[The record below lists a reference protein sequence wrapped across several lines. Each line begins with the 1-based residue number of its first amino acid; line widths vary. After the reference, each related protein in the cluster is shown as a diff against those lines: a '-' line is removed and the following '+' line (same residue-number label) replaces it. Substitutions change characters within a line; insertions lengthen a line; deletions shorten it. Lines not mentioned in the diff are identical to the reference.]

1 MEMEMIGNRKTLLL
15 LAIIVGAIFQASG
28 QTVLEPLNREVAL
41 AGELREV
48 HGYGPPGYGE
58 NKKVDTPITYWV
70 LELPNL
76 VNTVCTPEKPEW
88 EAEDCKA
95 TKRLELFFPT
105 LPANNG
111 LELKAKTMKGHRV
124 IATGILH
131 RSDTMGERTP
141 IYMNVTAL
149 QLVQASPKP

>member
-1 MEMEMIGNRKTLLL
+1 MLGSLLR
-15 LAIIVGAIFQASG
+15 AGG
-28 QTVLEPLNREVAL
+28 QTVLEPLNQPVAL

-76 VNTVCTPEKPEW
+76 VNTVCTPEKPQW

-95 TKRLELFFPT
+95 TKQLKLFFPT

-111 LELKAKTMKGHRV
+111 LELKAKAMKGRRV

-131 RSDTMGERTP
+131 RADTVGEITP
-141 IYMNVTAL
+141 IYMDVAKL
-149 QLVQASPKP
+149 QPVQTSAKP

>member
-1 MEMEMIGNRKTLLL
+1 MIGRPKTPFL
-15 LAIIVGAIFQASG
+15 LAVILAATLGAGG
-28 QTVLEPLNREVAL
+28 QTVLEPLNQQVAL

-58 NKKVDTPITYWV
+58 NKKVDERIVYWV

-76 VNTVCTPEKPEW
+76 VNTDCEPEKPEW
-88 EAEDCKA
+88 RAVDCQS
-95 TKRLELFFPT
+95 TKRLKLFFPS

-111 LELKAKTMKGHRV
+111 LEQKAKAMKGRRV

-131 RSDTMGERTP
+131 RSDTMGEITP
-141 IYMNVTAL
+141 IYMDVSEL
-149 QLVQASPKP
+149 QPAQTSPKPGAE

>member
-1 MEMEMIGNRKTLLL
+1 MIGSRKTLFL
-15 LAIIVGAIFQASG
+15 LAIMVGAIFQASG

-76 VNTVCTPEKPEW
+76 VNTVCTPEKPAW

-95 TKRLELFFPT
+95 TKRLKLFFPT

-111 LELKAKTMKGHRV
+111 LEHKAKAMRGQRV
-124 IATGILH
+124 LATGVLH
-131 RSDTMGERTP
+131 RSDTVGEITP
-141 IYMNVTAL
+141 IYMNVTEL
-149 QLVQASPKP
+149 QPVHAAPKR

>member
-1 MEMEMIGNRKTLLL
+1 MSRSRNSALVFAVMLCVMLRAG
-15 LAIIVGAIFQASG
+15 G
-28 QTVLEPLNREVAL
+28 QTILVPLNQEVAL

-58 NKKVDTPITYWV
+58 NKKVDTPTTYRV
-70 LELPNL
+70 LELPHP

-95 TKRLELFFPT
+95 TKQLKLFFPT

-111 LELKAKTMKGHRV
+111 FELKAKAMRNHRV
-124 IATGILH
+124 IATGVLH
-131 RSDTMGERTP
+131 RSDTMGEITP
-141 IYMNVTAL
+141 IYMNVAEL
-149 QLVQASPKP
+149 KRVARR